1 MERSECEKAVGCV
14 VEKLVQTLLK
24 LGYVSSLNVGFE
36 SQWHK
41 KMPEKDLPGYRHSL
55 WVNIDWRGR
64 RIRIQ
69 PSVYSSVRATWV
81 RYDKDGN
88 FDEEVFMERLK
99 RTEESMKKT

>member
-1 MERSECEKAVGCV
+1 MEKSECGEAVKCV
-14 VEKLVQTLLK
+14 VERLSQILP
-24 LGYVSSLNVGFE
+24 GIGFSSSINVGFE

-41 KMPEKDLPGYRHSL
+41 PMPPQGLSGHIHSL

-64 RIRIQ
+64 RIMIQ

-99 RTEESMKKT
+99 RTEKSMKKT